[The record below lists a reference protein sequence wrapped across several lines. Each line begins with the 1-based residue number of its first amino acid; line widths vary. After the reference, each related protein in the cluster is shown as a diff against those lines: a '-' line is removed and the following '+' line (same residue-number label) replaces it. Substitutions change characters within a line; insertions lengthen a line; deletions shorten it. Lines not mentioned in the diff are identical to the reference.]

1 MEAIR
6 FEHGLSAL
14 VHHDTLSI
22 LGHLALAELAGVSG
36 LADGWLRER
45 LDSEPGNKVWIRW
58 FGQKSSDEIASLW
71 GALRQGGS
79 REIMNSAR
87 AAVRKP
93 QDQSGLSLA
102 FDSIVVPLVLLGR
115 GAVVRAVHAELP
127 ESLGASFAE
136 EAALAL
142 GACGEWDDALGVLEQ
157 AHRDGAN
164 PHINLVTESSLW
176 RHAYLQGEVDTVL
189 PRLAAIPFHRDRAHA
204 AEGRVWQLVT
214 YRLRAGRTDIDVPAI
229 AKPKQPFGYA
239 EAAAMAIAALEGT
252 PAAAPVV
259 AELRRVVVPR
269 TTTTMHFVDRGI
281 AVERTPDDL
290 ATARIR
296 VAARRKNYAK
306 LSMLAEGRSSSL
318 LSLSGSVID
327 ALLEEG
333 DWRGAAEF
341 AARHDPRD
349 QPVIE
354 GFDDTRLDEY
364 CLLQLVLAT
373 AAARGGDDTAARAR
387 LAEHV
392 AARRS
397 IRNAD
402 QGDSGTGAAKDADVV
417 EPGLWAATV
426 LAGAAEGVIPR
437 RFLPMLLSAF
447 RASI

>member
-22 LGHLALAELAGVSG
+22 LGHLALAELTGVSG
-36 LADGWLRER
+36 RAHDWLRER

-71 GALRQGGS
+71 EALRQGGS
-79 REIMNSAR
+79 REIMNSVR

-93 QDQSGLSLA
+93 QDKSGLSLA
-102 FDSIVVPLVLLGR
+102 FDSIIEPLVLLGR
-115 GAVVRAVHAELP
+115 GAMVRAVHAALP

-204 AEGRVWQLVT
+204 AEGRVWQLVA
-214 YRLRAGRTDIDVPAI
+214 YRLRAGRTDIHVPAI
-229 AKPKQPFGYA
+229 AKARQPFGYA

-252 PAAAPVV
+252 PSAAQAV
-259 AELRRVVVPR
+259 AELRRVLAPR
-269 TTTTMHFVDRGI
+269 TTTMHFVDRGI
-281 AVERTPDDL
+281 AVEWTPDDL

-318 LSLSGSVID
+318 LSLSGTVID

-341 AARHDPRD
+341 AARYDPRD

-354 GFDDTRLDEY
+354 GFDDTRLDEH
-364 CLLQLVLAT
+364 CHLQRVLAA
-373 AAARGGDDTAARAR
+373 AAARGGGDGAARAH
-387 LAEHV
+387 LAEYV
-392 AARRS
+392 AALRS
-397 IRNAD
+397 MRDAD
-402 QGDSGTGAAKDADVV
+402 QGVGGAKDADVV
-417 EPGLWAATV
+417 APGLWATTV

-437 RFLPMLLSAF
+437 RFLAMLLSVF